1 MLLLNIAYNIAHKNA
16 KYLIF
21 LFISCPHDQDDTYIC
36 GLLRTMLFFCL
47 FFVAIVCVF
56 VCYLC
61 VYLLLVCLLQDDT
74 RMCGFLGT
82 VSSALMHDCLMALG
96 FSEPCVTIWEF
107 NILNT
112 KQECFEVCLLSYI
125 TSEPNNKPDGSLND
139 CLQCDEDKSGPN
151 FKYFSGRTRYFL
163 NEISIT
169 NVIQLEINT
178 HQIIYY
184 TVSGIM

>member
-1 MLLLNIAYNIAHKNA
+1 MLLFNIAYNIAHKNA

-21 LFISCPHDQDDTYIC
+21 LFISCPHDQNNTYM
-36 GLLRTMLFFCL
+36 RQYWDHVVSLFVLC
-47 FFVAIVCVF
+47 CN
-56 VCYLC
+56 CLC
-61 VYLLLVCLLQDDT
+61 VCLLLVCLLQDDT

-163 NEISIT
+163 NETSIT
-169 NVIQLEINT
+169 NSVQL
-178 HQIIYY
+178 
-184 TVSGIM
+184 

>member
-1 MLLLNIAYNIAHKNA
+1 MILQTIKLSI
-16 KYLIF
+16 
-21 LFISCPHDQDDTYIC
+21 PHE
-36 GLLRTMLFFCL
+36 
-47 FFVAIVCVF
+47 IVH
-56 VCYLC
+56 
-61 VYLLLVCLLQDDT
+61 QDDT

-96 FSEPCVTIWEF
+96 FSAPCVTIWEF

-151 FKYFSGRTRYFL
+151 FKFFSGRTRYFL
-163 NEISIT
+163 K
-169 NVIQLEINT
+169 
-178 HQIIYY
+178 
-184 TVSGIM
+184 

>member
-1 MLLLNIAYNIAHKNA
+1 MLSAY
-16 KYLIF
+16 F
-21 LFISCPHDQDDTYIC
+21 LRISTA
-36 GLLRTMLFFCL
+36 
-47 FFVAIVCVF
+47 FFVCQNLTVVIFSSHHRYHFGGADKRNLWHVTFKYSIQYRKQECKIF
-56 VCYLC
+56 DIYFHHQKTISREGSRHYLNQNPNH
-61 VYLLLVCLLQDDT
+61 QDDT

-151 FKYFSGRTRYFL
+151 FKYFSGRTR
-163 NEISIT
+163 
-169 NVIQLEINT
+169 
-178 HQIIYY
+178 
-184 TVSGIM
+184 